1 MIRTAL
7 VTVAL
12 LVTAA
17 FAQQTNSELATYIE
31 GIQAIDNH
39 AHVIAPDVPDDKGY
53 DALRCEELPPTV
65 GLDPATLRF
74 GMLTKLT
81 WKTLYGIEPQSAD
94 DADKG
99 HDQMIAKLRQEHG
112 ADYFDWLLQK
122 AGVERV
128 LANRVAM
135 TPGLHPPHFLWVP
148 YDDALLFPLNND
160 ALKEANPDRRAL
172 FNMEEQVRQR
182 YLTDAG
188 LKAVPATLD
197 EYVAKVVRPTLERQ
211 KQTGAVAIKFEVAYL
226 RALDFAPAVHD
237 AAASVYQRAV
247 GGPTPSATDYK
258 VLQDYLFHEVAA
270 EAGKLKLAVHIH
282 TGLGCGQFFNDPGS
296 DPMLLTQAFNDPSL
310 RGTNFV
316 MLHGGSPFNRH
327 VTSLIV
333 KPNVYVDTSVLE
345 MIFSPSELAHIMRP
359 WLEMMPERV
368 LYGSDSGN
376 FGPGMEWQETN
387 WLATH
392 QFRKAL
398 SMVLSDMVSDGTITL
413 PRAKEIAERVLR
425 GNAEELYQLTH
436 LTR

>member
-1 MIRTAL
+1 
-7 VTVAL
+7 
-12 LVTAA
+12 
-17 FAQQTNSELATYIE
+17 
-31 GIQAIDNH
+31 
-39 AHVIAPDVPDDKGY
+39 
-53 DALRCEELPPTV
+53 
-65 GLDPATLRF
+65 
-74 GMLTKLT
+74 
-81 WKTLYGIEPQSAD
+81 
-94 DADKG
+94 
-99 HDQMIAKLRQEHG
+99 
-112 ADYFDWLLQK
+112 
-122 AGVERV
+122 
-128 LANRVAM
+128 
-135 TPGLHPPHFLWVP
+135 
-148 YDDALLFPLNND
+148 
-160 ALKEANPDRRAL
+160 
-172 FNMEEQVRQR
+172 
-182 YLTDAG
+182 

-226 RALDFAPAVHD
+226 RAVDFAPAVHD